1 MRIWNLGNNTIVVI
15 KIGVIVVTEVI
26 EIGVVAKDFDD
37 QSS

>member
-37 QSS
+37 QSL